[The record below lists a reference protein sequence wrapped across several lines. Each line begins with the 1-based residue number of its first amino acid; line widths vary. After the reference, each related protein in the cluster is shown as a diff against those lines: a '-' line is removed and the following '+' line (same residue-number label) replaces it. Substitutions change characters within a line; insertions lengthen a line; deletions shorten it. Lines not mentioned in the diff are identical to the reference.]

1 MRGRTRGNRGNGV
14 RGQRVVLARAR
25 RSRALCSSGRGRP
38 RVGAGRNPRF
48 SLRAT
53 AVNRIRAQASSE
65 REVAGLAAQIAVRPD
80 LHEPRE
86 PGVACWFGAT
96 CVGVL
101 LERMRLHLGTQ
112 RFLAE
117 RRGDRMWEAS
127 CDYAA
132 LSLQR
137 LESRL
142 RPGMFG
148 APLFPA
154 NPRTLSGKHRKEC
167 GTRHEHSAAVV
178 ARLSRGGVVSLAPGN
193 APRLKTRATV
203 KATAAARGGR

>member
-1 MRGRTRGNRGNGV
+1 MRGKTSATRGDGV
-14 RGQRVVLARAR
+14 RGQRVVVARNR
-25 RSRALCSSGRGRP
+25 RNRPVCSSGRPRRSLSGRP
-38 RVGAGRNPRF
+38 EALLPDIAGGRNQDLERIAKK
-48 SLRAT
+48 SLRSRPNLPGRRPELQPAE
-53 AVNRIRAQASSE
+53 E
-65 REVAGLAAQIAVRPD
+65 R
-80 LHEPRE
+80 
-86 PGVACWFGAT
+86 GVVCWFGAT

-117 RRGDRMWEAS
+117 RRGDRIWEAS

-132 LSLQR
+132 LSLER

-142 RPGMFG
+142 RPETFG

-154 NPRTLSGKHRKEC
+154 KPHTLSRKHRKEC
-167 GTRHEHSAAVV
+167 GTRHKHSATVV
-178 ARLSRGGVVSLAPGN
+178 ARLFRGGVVSRLAPGS

-203 KATAAARGGR
+203 KATAARGGR